1 MRTARKTQLAAL
13 AAGTLVLGSLAGCTE
28 PPMTPPP
35 PFPTAPTPTASSSA
49 SAAATA
55 LPDSIDTKP
64 PVVVAK
70 PFEPPAPEVVK
81 LPNGMTVWLL
91 ERHTLPL
98 VSVSLALSVGSAND
112 PAGKEGLAHIT
123 ADMLDEGAGSR
134 NAIDVSTALQDL
146 GVSLRTAVT
155 LDGSMFSLTV
165 LKRNLRAVWPAYVD
179 VFAKPSLL
187 PADFARV
194 RELWRN
200 ELKARRAEPEDVA
213 RVAGL
218 ALHYGL
224 DHPYGHPPEGTLR
237 GAAAI
242 TVADV
247 AAEYARAYRA
257 DVATLVI
264 VGDVADADLT
274 ALEPEL
280 DRFARGAAP
289 RGAAPPAREVP
300 PAPAPVRRRV
310 VVVDRPGAPQS
321 VVSLLLP
328 AVPAGH
334 DEAPLLSRAN
344 IALGGSFTSRLNQD
358 LREERGLTYGASS
371 RLSFSRGA
379 GVFVAHAAVQTD
391 KTQEALAALMADVVA
406 YAHGGPTPAETEK
419 TRLVARAD
427 LVEAFEGVSP
437 ASSRL
442 ARLAG
447 VGLPHDH
454 DTRTSP
460 RRDGATRAELADA
473 ARRWLD
479 PTRGAVLVV
488 GPKATVLK
496 ALEPLKLGPAETLT
510 IE

>member
-1 MRTARKTQLAAL
+1 MSVRPLAL
-13 AAGTLVLGSLAGCTE
+13 AAVCLL
-28 PPMTPPP
+28 
-35 PFPTAPTPTASSSA
+35 
-49 SAAATA
+49 AAAC
-55 LPDSIDTKP
+55 
-64 PVVVAK
+64 
-70 PFEPPAPEVVK
+70 EPPAPPKRPSPPESSPPGASPRAAVAPPPANPLGPKPEPAAPAPYVPDAPRVRTLK
-81 LPNGMTVWLL
+81 SGLTVWVL
-91 ERHTLPL
+91 ERHAVPL
-98 VSVSLALSVGSAND
+98 VSMTLVVPGGAARD
-112 PAGKEGLAHIT
+112 PRGKHGLAAIT
-123 ADMLDEGAGSR
+123 ANMLDEGAGRRGALDLARHFESLG
-134 NAIDVSTALQDL
+134 AELSTGA
-146 GVSLRTAVT
+146 TA
-155 LDGSMFSLTV
+155 DYSFAQLTV